1 MFRVDR
7 EFLIRSKAQI
17 LRAPLATHFLLS
29 AGDAAV
35 ADLGPADAHLIS
47 GATQTSFALTEP
59 SVLQHKQLSRVLS
72 QRCNVAPGWH
82 DLAV

>member
-1 MFRVDR
+1 M
-7 EFLIRSKAQI
+7 
-17 LRAPLATHFLLS
+17 
-29 AGDAAV
+29 